1 MATPTTCRM
10 TTRQPPIGTRPNPT
24 PSLLPFPRPTTA
36 YRGRDRLRGRQ
47 HAPSDRIKLHVVV
60 PPTVVQAAAHRH
72 FVPVAA
78 VLRDLQRPRVRDIDA
93 EPHSVDS
100 LNTEAVPRETL
111 QR

>member
-47 HAPSDRIKLHVVV
+47 LAPSDRIKLHVVV
-60 PPTVVQAAAHRH
+60 PPTVEHAAAHRP

-78 VLRDLQRPRVRDIDA
+78 LLRDLQRPRVLDINA
-93 EPHSVDS
+93 QPNTVDILTIEQVS
-100 LNTEAVPRETL
+100 
-111 QR
+111 